1 MAFSS
6 GIYRR
11 LHFGINIENDRS
23 ESVSGS
29 NSPEISENVLDDA
42 ISQSSKG
49 KRKLCDDVS
58 SGENVASKD
67 DSSASVYPGGKAAR
81 RSPRIA
87 VKALKKLLVKKTTQA
102 EELSNEKFLQ
112 ELKASSEVKVLMDLE
127 RKISLVAL

>member
-49 KRKLCDDVS
+49 KRKLQYRLEVS
-58 SGENVASKD
+58 THL
-67 DSSASVYPGGKAAR
+67 PR
-81 RSPRIA
+81 RSR
-87 VKALKKLLVKKTTQA
+87 VYYSQ
-102 EELSNEKFLQ
+102 LSLGIPAACGFFTEKNLR
-112 ELKASSEVKVLMDLE
+112 SGSKVAAG
-127 RKISLVAL
+127 KFT

>member
-1 MAFSS
+1 M
-6 GIYRR
+6 
-11 LHFGINIENDRS
+11 
-23 ESVSGS
+23 
-29 NSPEISENVLDDA
+29 
-42 ISQSSKG
+42 
-49 KRKLCDDVS
+49 S

-67 DSSASVYPGGKAAR
+67 DSSASVYPSGKAAR

-87 VKALKKLLVKKTTQA
+87 VKALKKLLVKKTKQA

>member
-49 KRKLCDDVS
+49 KRKLCDDVP

-87 VKALKKLLVKKTTQA
+87 VKALKTIACQENQA
-102 EELSNEKFLQ
+102 SRG
-112 ELKASSEVKVLMDLE
+112 VV
-127 RKISLVAL
+127 